1 MKNQNYSIRKAIF
14 VIILMVLVFFDKA
27 ISCDCH
33 SQNVCV
39 DYSQAKFV
47 FIGKLLKVVEVDK
60 TNKFDFYAHFKVEK
74 PFKGKIDKV
83 EVVKLN
89 TSCREN
95 FKFEIGEKYLV
106 YSDDFRSPC
115 NRTDLLSKMKSDLDY
130 IKTLSETTPSFTVHG
145 KLGITES
152 EAKETRVTVSDGKRE
167 YPTEV
172 DKYGQY
178 SFVSTNNTNFHIKI
192 VLPFYAE
199 VNGYGIKAV
208 SFKPNQTT
216 IEYDVSFK
224 PNECNFREITANNIE
239 DTSSKI
245 SGKVI
250 DECGKP
256 IVGLLVSLYPNTTNQ
271 IFGLTDGKLAKTNY
285 LGDYEFRN
293 LSSGNYL
300 LGVNLGKSP
309 EFDRPYPTTF
319 LGGGEN
325 KDDANII
332 VLGVSEAVSVPNLIL
347 SRKLKLIKVIGKLV
361 WNDSTPVVSV
371 YPNGLNS
378 QHKLF

>member
-1 MKNQNYSIRKAIF
+1 MKNQTYSIYKVLF
-14 VIILMVLVFFDKA
+14 VIVLLVLVSFDKA
-27 ISCDCH
+27 LSCDCH
-33 SQNVCV
+33 SQHVCV

-47 FIGKLLKVVEVDK
+47 FIGKLLKVVDVDK
-60 TNKFDFYAHFKVEK
+60 TNQFDVYAHFKVEK
-74 PFKGKIDKV
+74 TFKGKTDVV
-83 EVVKLN
+83 EVVKFN
-89 TSCREN
+89 ISCREN
-95 FKFEIGEKYLV
+95 FKFEIGERYLV
-106 YSDDFRSPC
+106 YSDDFKNPC
-115 NRTDLLSKMKSDLDY
+115 NRTDLLSNLKSDLDY
-130 IKTLSETTPSFTVHG
+130 IKTLSERIPSFTIHG

-152 EAKETRVTVSDGKRE
+152 EAKETKVIINDGKRE
-167 YPTEV
+167 YLTEV

-256 IVGLLVSLYPNTTNQ
+256 IVGLLVSLYPNTY
-271 IFGLTDGKLAKTNY
+271 GSCKVV
-285 LGDYEFRN
+285 E
-293 LSSGNYL
+293 
-300 LGVNLGKSP
+300 KS
-309 EFDRPYPTTF
+309 
-319 LGGGEN
+319 N
-325 KDDANII
+325 
-332 VLGVSEAVSVPNLIL
+332 SVHI
-347 SRKLKLIKVIGKLV
+347 
-361 WNDSTPVVSV
+361 
-371 YPNGLNS
+371 
-378 QHKLF
+378 